1 VGWLEAVLS
10 PGPPQASTKA
20 SARPTSVFAGPPL
33 VCRFGFS
40 PFRAFG
46 SDTMDKEA
54 CVVARLVVTLTFMT
68 QEIMGRNVADE
79 MEEITGH
86 AGQLHRFGDV
96 PITSSNS

>member
-1 VGWLEAVLS
+1 MG
-10 PGPPQASTKA
+10 
-20 SARPTSVFAGPPL
+20 
-33 VCRFGFS
+33 
-40 PFRAFG
+40 
-46 SDTMDKEA
+46 KEA